1 MLWEDVLKTIRK
13 YTDDRSVIVMI
24 KNWLVLFSVFNIFG
38 ITINR
43 KFKLNIRRTENYKEL
58 RTDFNISVGWWI
70 FKRTFSISDIT
81 KKKEKKSKIKKFQQ
95 KPKTSV
101 VYIDKKEEPKPKT
114 EEQSD
119 IVIEF
124 YEWKKRMIAKSLGLA
139 TG

>member
-13 YTDDRSVIVMI
+13 YTDDNSVFVII
-24 KNWLVLFSVFNIFG
+24 KNWLIMFSVFDIFG

-43 KFKLNIRRTENYKEL
+43 KFKLNIRRSETDKEL
-58 RTDFNISVGWWI
+58 RTDFDISVGWWI

-81 KKKEKKSKIKKFQQ
+81 KKKKKSKIKKFQQ

-101 VYIDKKEEPKPKT
+101 VYIDKKEEQKT

>member
-1 MLWEDVLKTIRK
+1 MLWEDVLKTTQK
-13 YTDDRSVIVMI
+13 YTDDSSVLVMI
-24 KNWLVLFSVFNIFG
+24 KNWLIMFSVFNIFG

-43 KFKLNIRRTENYKEL
+43 KFKLNIRRTETDKEL
-58 RTDFNISVGWWI
+58 RTDVDISFGWWI

-101 VYIDKKEEPKPKT
+101 VYIDKKEEQKI

>member
-1 MLWEDVLKTIRK
+1 MLWEDVLKTTQK
-13 YTDDRSVIVMI
+13 YTDDNNVLSMI
-24 KNWLVLFSVFNIFG
+24 KNWLIMFSVFNIFG

-43 KFKLNIRRTENYKEL
+43 KFKLNIRKSETDKEL
-58 RTDFNISVGWWI
+58 RTDVDISFGWWI

-81 KKKEKKSKIKKFQQ
+81 KKKNKKSKIKKFQQ
-95 KPKTSV
+95 KSLASV
-101 VYIDKKEEPKPKT
+101 VYIDKKEEQKI

>member
-13 YTDDRSVIVMI
+13 YTDDSSVLVMI

-81 KKKEKKSKIKKFQQ
+81 KKKKKSKIKKFQQ

>member
-13 YTDDRSVIVMI
+13 YTDDSSVLVMI
-24 KNWLVLFSVFNIFG
+24 KNWIVMFSVFNIFG
-38 ITINR
+38 ITISR
-43 KFKLNIRRTENYKEL
+43 KFKLNIRRSETDKEL

-70 FKRTFSISDIT
+70 FKRTFSISDII

-101 VYIDKKEEPKPKT
+101 VYIDKKEEPNLKT
-114 EEQSD
+114 GEQSD

>member
-13 YTDDRSVIVMI
+13 YIDDSSVLVMI
-24 KNWLVLFSVFNIFG
+24 KNWLIMFSVFNIFG

-43 KFKLNIRRTENYKEL
+43 KFKLNIRRTETDKEL
-58 RTDFNISVGWWI
+58 RTDVDISFGWWI

-101 VYIDKKEEPKPKT
+101 VYIDKKEEQKI

>member
-13 YTDDRSVIVMI
+13 YTDDSSVLVMI
-24 KNWLVLFSVFNIFG
+24 KNWIVMFSVFNIFG
-38 ITINR
+38 ITISR
-43 KFKLNIRRTENYKEL
+43 KFKLNIRRSETDKEL
-58 RTDFNISVGWWI
+58 RTDFDISVGWWI

-81 KKKEKKSKIKKFQQ
+81 KKKKKSKIKKFQQ

-101 VYIDKKEEPKPKT
+101 VYIDKKEEPKT

>member
-1 MLWEDVLKTIRK
+1 MLWEDVLKTTQK
-13 YTDDRSVIVMI
+13 YTDDSSVLVMI
-24 KNWLVLFSVFNIFG
+24 KNWLIMFSVFNIFG

-43 KFKLNIRRTENYKEL
+43 KFKLNIRRTETDKEL
-58 RTDFNISVGWWI
+58 RTDVDISVGWWI
-70 FKRTFSISDIT
+70 FKRTFSISDII

-101 VYIDKKEEPKPKT
+101 VYIDKKEEQKI

>member
-13 YTDDRSVIVMI
+13 YTDDSSVLVMI
-24 KNWLVLFSVFNIFG
+24 KNWIVMFSVFNIFG
-38 ITINR
+38 ITIDR
-43 KFKLNIRRTENYKEL
+43 KFKLTIRRSETDKEL
-58 RTDFNISVGWWI
+58 RTNFDISVGWWI

-81 KKKEKKSKIKKFQQ
+81 KKKKKSKIKKFQQ
-95 KPKTSV
+95 KSKTSV
-101 VYIDKKEEPKPKT
+101 VYIDKKEPKP

>member
-13 YTDDRSVIVMI
+13 YTDDSSVLVMI
-24 KNWLVLFSVFNIFG
+24 KNWLIMFSVFNIFG

-43 KFKLNIRRTENYKEL
+43 KFKLNIRRTETDKEL
-58 RTDFNISVGWWI
+58 RTDVDISFGWWI

-101 VYIDKKEEPKPKT
+101 VYIDKKEEPKT

>member
-13 YTDDRSVIVMI
+13 YTDDSSVLVMI
-24 KNWLVLFSVFNIFG
+24 KNWLIMFSVFNIFG

-43 KFKLNIRRTENYKEL
+43 KFKLNIRRTETDKEL
-58 RTDFNISVGWWI
+58 RTNFDISVGWWI

-81 KKKEKKSKIKKFQQ
+81 KKKKKSKIKKFQQ

-101 VYIDKKEEPKPKT
+101 VYIDKKEEQKI

>member
-13 YTDDRSVIVMI
+13 YTDDSSVLVMI
-24 KNWLVLFSVFNIFG
+24 KNWIIMFSVFNIFG

-43 KFKLNIRRTENYKEL
+43 KFKLNIRRSETDKEL
-58 RTDFNISVGWWI
+58 RTDVDISVGWWI

-101 VYIDKKEEPKPKT
+101 VYIDKKEE
-114 EEQSD
+114 QSD

>member
-1 MLWEDVLKTIRK
+1 MLWEDVLKTTQK
-13 YTDDRSVIVMI
+13 YTDDSSVLVMI
-24 KNWLVLFSVFNIFG
+24 KNWLIMFSVFNIFG

-43 KFKLNIRRTENYKEL
+43 KFKLNIRRSETDKEL

-101 VYIDKKEEPKPKT
+101 VYIDKKEEPKI

>member
-1 MLWEDVLKTIRK
+1 MLWEDVLKTTQK
-13 YTDDRSVIVMI
+13 YTDDSSVLVMI
-24 KNWLVLFSVFNIFG
+24 KNWLIMFSVFNIFG

-43 KFKLNIRRTENYKEL
+43 KFKLNIRRTETDKEL
-58 RTDFNISVGWWI
+58 RTDVDISVGWWI

-95 KPKTSV
+95 KSLASV
-101 VYIDKKEEPKPKT
+101 VYIDKKEEQKI

>member
-13 YTDDRSVIVMI
+13 YTDDSSVLVMI
-24 KNWLVLFSVFNIFG
+24 KNWLIMFSVFNIFG

-43 KFKLNIRRTENYKEL
+43 KFKLNIRRTENDKEL
-58 RTDFNISVGWWI
+58 RTDVDISVGWWI

-101 VYIDKKEEPKPKT
+101 VYIDKKEEQKI

>member
-1 MLWEDVLKTIRK
+1 MLWEDVLKTTKK
-13 YTDDRSVIVMI
+13 YTDDSSVLVMI
-24 KNWLVLFSVFNIFG
+24 KNWIIMFSVFNIFG

-43 KFKLNIRRTENYKEL
+43 KFKLNIRRSETDKEL
-58 RTDFNISVGWWI
+58 RTDVDISVGWWI

-81 KKKEKKSKIKKFQQ
+81 KKKKSKIKKFQQ

-101 VYIDKKEEPKPKT
+101 VYIDKKEEPKT

>member
-1 MLWEDVLKTIRK
+1 MLWEDVLKTTQK
-13 YTDDRSVIVMI
+13 YTDDSSVLVMI
-24 KNWLVLFSVFNIFG
+24 KNWLIMFSVFNIFG

-43 KFKLNIRRTENYKEL
+43 KFKLNIRRSETDKEL

-70 FKRTFSISDIT
+70 FKRTFSISDII

-101 VYIDKKEEPKPKT
+101 VYIDKKEEPNLKT
-114 EEQSD
+114 GEQSD

>member
-13 YTDDRSVIVMI
+13 YTDDSSVIVMI
-24 KNWLVLFSVFNIFG
+24 KNWIVMFSVFNIFG

-43 KFKLNIRRTENYKEL
+43 KFKLNIRRSETDKEL
-58 RTDFNISVGWWI
+58 RTDFDISVGWWI
-70 FKRTFSISDIT
+70 FKRTFSISDII

-101 VYIDKKEEPKPKT
+101 VYIDKKEEPKTKT

>member
-13 YTDDRSVIVMI
+13 YTDDSSVLVMI
-24 KNWLVLFSVFNIFG
+24 KNWLIMFSVFNIFG

-43 KFKLNIRRTENYKEL
+43 KFKLNIRRTETDKEL
-58 RTDFNISVGWWI
+58 RTDVDISVGWWI

-101 VYIDKKEEPKPKT
+101 VYIDKKEEQKI

-124 YEWKKRMIAKSLGLA
+124 YEWKKRMIAKSLGLVT

>member
-1 MLWEDVLKTIRK
+1 MLWEDVLKTTQK
-13 YTDDRSVIVMI
+13 YTDDSSVLVMI
-24 KNWLVLFSVFNIFG
+24 KNWLIMFSVFNIFG

-43 KFKLNIRRTENYKEL
+43 KFKLNIRRTENDKEL
-58 RTDFNISVGWWI
+58 RTDVDISVGWWI
-70 FKRTFSISDIT
+70 FKRTFSISDII

-101 VYIDKKEEPKPKT
+101 VYIDKKEEPKT

>member
-13 YTDDRSVIVMI
+13 YTDDSSVLVMI
-24 KNWLVLFSVFNIFG
+24 KNWLIMFSVFNIFG

-43 KFKLNIRRTENYKEL
+43 KFKLNIRRTETDKEL
-58 RTDFNISVGWWI
+58 RTDFDISVGWWI
-70 FKRTFSISDIT
+70 FKRTFSISDII

-101 VYIDKKEEPKPKT
+101 VYIDKKEPKL

>member
-1 MLWEDVLKTIRK
+1 MLWEDVLKTAEK
-13 YTDDRSVIVMI
+13 YTDDTIVLAMI
-24 KNWLVLFSVFNIFG
+24 RNWLIAFSIFNIFG
-38 ITINR
+38 IIIDR
-43 KFKLNIRRTENYKEL
+43 KFKLNITRSETDTEL
-58 RTDFNISVGWWI
+58 RTEFNISVGRWI

-81 KKKEKKSKIKKFQQ
+81 KKKKKESKIKKFQQ

-101 VYIDKKEEPKPKT
+101 VYIDKKEEPKT

-124 YEWKKRMIAKSLGLA
+124 YEWKKRMIAKSLGLVT

>member
-1 MLWEDVLKTIRK
+1 MLWEDVLKTAQK
-13 YTDDRSVIVMI
+13 YTDDNNVLSMI
-24 KNWLVLFSVFNIFG
+24 KNWIVMFSVFNIFG
-38 ITINR
+38 ITIDR
-43 KFKLNIRRTENYKEL
+43 KFKLNIRRTETNKEL
-58 RTDFNISVGWWI
+58 RTNFKISVGWWI

-101 VYIDKKEEPKPKT
+101 VYIDKKEESKT

-124 YEWKKRMIAKSLGLA
+124 YEWKKRMIAKSLGLVT

>member
-1 MLWEDVLKTIRK
+1 MLWEDVLKTTQK
-13 YTDDRSVIVMI
+13 YTDDSSVLIMI
-24 KNWLVLFSVFNIFG
+24 KNWLIMFSVFNIFG
-38 ITINR
+38 IIINR
-43 KFKLNIRRTENYKEL
+43 KFKLNIRRSETDKEL
-58 RTDFNISVGWWI
+58 RTDINISVGWWI
-70 FKRTFSISDIT
+70 FKRTFSISDII

-101 VYIDKKEEPKPKT
+101 VYIDKKEEPKT

>member
-13 YTDDRSVIVMI
+13 YTDDSSVLVMI
-24 KNWLVLFSVFNIFG
+24 KNWLIMFSVFNIFG

-43 KFKLNIRRTENYKEL
+43 KFKLNIRRTETDKEL
-58 RTDFNISVGWWI
+58 RTDVDISVGWWI

-81 KKKEKKSKIKKFQQ
+81 KKKEKIKKFQQ
-95 KPKTSV
+95 KSLASV
-101 VYIDKKEEPKPKT
+101 VYIDKKEEQKI

>member
-13 YTDDRSVIVMI
+13 YTDDSSVLVMI
-24 KNWLVLFSVFNIFG
+24 KKWLIMFSVFNIFG

-101 VYIDKKEEPKPKT
+101 VYIDKKEEQKI

-124 YEWKKRMIAKSLGLA
+124 YEWKKRMIAKSLGLVT

>member
-13 YTDDRSVIVMI
+13 YTDDSSVLVMI
-24 KNWLVLFSVFNIFG
+24 KNWLIMFSVFNIFG

-101 VYIDKKEEPKPKT
+101 VYIDKKEEQKI

>member
-1 MLWEDVLKTIRK
+1 MLWEDVLKTTQK
-13 YTDDRSVIVMI
+13 YTDDNNVLSMI
-24 KNWLVLFSVFNIFG
+24 KNWLIMFSVFNIFG

-43 KFKLNIRRTENYKEL
+43 KFKLNIRRTETDKEL
-58 RTDFNISVGWWI
+58 RTDVDISFGWWI

-81 KKKEKKSKIKKFQQ
+81 KKKKKSKIKKFQQ

-101 VYIDKKEEPKPKT
+101 VYIDKKEEPKT

>member
-13 YTDDRSVIVMI
+13 YTDDSSVLVMI
-24 KNWLVLFSVFNIFG
+24 KKWLIMFSVFNIFG

-70 FKRTFSISDIT
+70 FKRTISISDII

-101 VYIDKKEEPKPKT
+101 VYIDKKEEQKT

-124 YEWKKRMIAKSLGLA
+124 YEWKKRMIAKSLGLVT

>member
-13 YTDDRSVIVMI
+13 YTDDSSVLVMI

-101 VYIDKKEEPKPKT
+101 VYIDKKEEQKI

>member
-13 YTDDRSVIVMI
+13 YTDDNSVFVMI
-24 KNWLVLFSVFNIFG
+24 KNWLIMFSVFDIFG

-43 KFKLNIRRTENYKEL
+43 KFKLNIRRSETDKEL

-70 FKRTFSISDIT
+70 FKRTFSISDII

-101 VYIDKKEEPKPKT
+101 VYIDKKEPKP

>member
-13 YTDDRSVIVMI
+13 YTDDSSVLVMI

-43 KFKLNIRRTENYKEL
+43 KFKLNIRRTETDKEL
-58 RTDFNISVGWWI
+58 RTDVDISVGWWI

-81 KKKEKKSKIKKFQQ
+81 KKKEKIKKFQQ
-95 KPKTSV
+95 KSLASV
-101 VYIDKKEEPKPKT
+101 VYIDKKEEQKI

>member
-13 YTDDRSVIVMI
+13 YTDDSSVLVMI
-24 KNWLVLFSVFNIFG
+24 KNWIVMFSVFNIFG
-38 ITINR
+38 ITISR
-43 KFKLNIRRTENYKEL
+43 KFKLNIRRSETDKEL
-58 RTDFNISVGWWI
+58 RTVFDISVGWWI

-81 KKKEKKSKIKKFQQ
+81 KKKKKSKIKKFQQ

-101 VYIDKKEEPKPKT
+101 VYIDKKEEPKI

>member
-13 YTDDRSVIVMI
+13 YTDDSSVLVMI
-24 KNWLVLFSVFNIFG
+24 KNWLIMFSVFNIFG

-43 KFKLNIRRTENYKEL
+43 KFKLNIRRTENDKEL
-58 RTDFNISVGWWI
+58 RTDVDISVGWWI

-101 VYIDKKEEPKPKT
+101 VYIDKKEE
-114 EEQSD
+114 QSD

>member
-13 YTDDRSVIVMI
+13 YTDDSSVLVMI
-24 KNWLVLFSVFNIFG
+24 KNWLIMFSVFNIFG

-43 KFKLNIRRTENYKEL
+43 KFKLNIRRTENDKEL
-58 RTDFNISVGWWI
+58 RTDVDISVGWWI
-70 FKRTFSISDIT
+70 FKRTFSISDII
-81 KKKEKKSKIKKFQQ
+81 KKKEKIKKFQQ

-101 VYIDKKEEPKPKT
+101 VYIDKKEEPKT

>member
-13 YTDDRSVIVMI
+13 YTDDSSVLVMI
-24 KNWLVLFSVFNIFG
+24 KNWLIMFSVFNIFG

-43 KFKLNIRRTENYKEL
+43 KFKLNIRKSETDKEL
-58 RTDFNISVGWWI
+58 RTNFDISVGWWI

-81 KKKEKKSKIKKFQQ
+81 KKKKKSKIKKFQQ

-101 VYIDKKEEPKPKT
+101 VYIDKKEEQKI

>member
-13 YTDDRSVIVMI
+13 YTDDNSVFVMI
-24 KNWLVLFSVFNIFG
+24 KNWLIMFSVFNIFG

-43 KFKLNIRRTENYKEL
+43 KFKLNIRRSETDKEL
-58 RTDFNISVGWWI
+58 RTNFDISVGWWI

-81 KKKEKKSKIKKFQQ
+81 KKKKKSKIKKFQQ

-101 VYIDKKEEPKPKT
+101 VYIDKKEESKT

-124 YEWKKRMIAKSLGLA
+124 YEWKKRMIAKRLGLA